1 MRKREH
7 CATLPGS
14 AAKPGRP
21 GRARAPGAQGHAQ
34 GTEDPGHSAVA
45 SLAFFDFL
53 KCIFFSFKEF
63 MSILAQLS
71 LHRKL
76 MYFKEN
82 RVEMKG
88 NVHNLFKIYEKSFF
102 KKLWGEKKALE
113 SNETEPNRKAGFGRR
128 LVLPPEVCC

>member
-1 MRKREH
+1 
-7 CATLPGS
+7 
-14 AAKPGRP
+14 
-21 GRARAPGAQGHAQ
+21 
-34 GTEDPGHSAVA
+34 
-45 SLAFFDFL
+45 
-53 KCIFFSFKEF
+53 

-102 KKLWGEKKALE
+102 LKALGGKK
-113 SNETEPNRKAGFGRR
+113 SFRVK
-128 LVLPPEVCC
+128 

>member
-1 MRKREH
+1 
-7 CATLPGS
+7 
-14 AAKPGRP
+14 
-21 GRARAPGAQGHAQ
+21 
-34 GTEDPGHSAVA
+34 
-45 SLAFFDFL
+45 
-53 KCIFFSFKEF
+53 

>member
-102 KKLWGEKKALE
+102 
-113 SNETEPNRKAGFGRR
+113 
-128 LVLPPEVCC
+128 